1 VKLKNSFPAL
11 CFPAEEGFWSCSLA
25 PSWRWVVLRDLTAWV
40 LVLSDQPDVT
50 RLSPLARIT
59 VKSSLFLEKYR
70 TLPVALPDAIKYE
83 RIIELITFCSRYS
96 LVRLLTTLLT
106 TLLTIL
112 LTTLLTILLTILL
125 TTLPTILPT
134 RLPTC
139 SATNSATYLI
149 VYFTSL
155 LASKHASKHASCD
168 AFEYTSFASWSTP

>member
-50 RLSPLARIT
+50 RLSSLARIT

-96 LVRLLTTLLT
+96 LVRLLTT
-106 TLLTIL
+106 L